1 MKKIIYVLFL
11 LLLIS
16 VMLISSIFIYNEVK
30 EDNKQEK
37 IFEELSNIIET
48 KEETSTK
55 QENVEDEINIE
66 ELYNI
71 NNDLVGWLKIDNTS
85 IDYPVMQTKNRPNYY
100 LRRNFYKE
108 YSIMGTPYIAEQC
121 DLNKSDNLIVYGH
134 HINGN
139 KMFGEL
145 EKYKKE
151 EFYKNNSI
159 IKFYTK
165 DEIQEYKII
174 SVFKTVAHTGFEYYK
189 YYNFKN
195 ESEFNTFIEKC
206 KKLAFYNIEDTAS
219 YGDKLITLS
228 TCEYSQDNGRLVV
241 VAKKI

>member
-16 VMLISSIFIYNEVK
+16 IMLISSIFIYNEVK

-71 NNDLVGWLKIDNTS
+71 NNDLVGWLKIENTS

-121 DLNKSDNLIVYGH
+121 DLNKSDNLIIYGH

-145 EKYKKE
+145 EKYKKR
-151 EFYKNNSI
+151 SI
-159 IKFYTK
+159 
-165 DEIQEYKII
+165 
-174 SVFKTVAHTGFEYYK
+174 
-189 YYNFKN
+189 
-195 ESEFNTFIEKC
+195 
-206 KKLAFYNIEDTAS
+206 L
-219 YGDKLITLS
+219 
-228 TCEYSQDNGRLVV
+228 
-241 VAKKI
+241 

>member
-151 EFYKNNSI
+151 EFYKNHSI

>member
-48 KEETSTK
+48 KEETSSK
-55 QENVEDEINIE
+55 QEIVEDEINIE

-71 NNDLVGWLKIDNTS
+71 NNDLVGWLKIENTS

-121 DLNKSDNLIVYGH
+121 DLNKSDNLIIYGH

-151 EFYKNNSI
+151 AFYKNNSI

>member
-16 VMLISSIFIYNEVK
+16 IMLISSIFIYNEVK

-48 KEETSTK
+48 KEETSSK
-55 QENVEDEINIE
+55 QEIVEDEINIE

-71 NNDLVGWLKIDNTS
+71 NNDLVGWLKIENTS

-151 EFYKNNSI
+151 EFYKNHSI

>member
-16 VMLISSIFIYNEVK
+16 IMLISSIFIYNEVK

-55 QENVEDEINIE
+55 QENVENEINIE

-71 NNDLVGWLKIDNTS
+71 NNNLVGWLKIENTS

-151 EFYKNNSI
+151 EFYKNHSI

>member
-16 VMLISSIFIYNEVK
+16 VMLISSIYIYNEVK

-48 KEETSTK
+48 KEEISTK
-55 QENVEDEINIE
+55 QEKVEDEINIE

-71 NNDLVGWLKIDNTS
+71 NNDLIGWLKIENTS

-151 EFYKNNSI
+151 AFYKNHSI

-189 YYNFKN
+189 YYNLKN

-228 TCEYSQDNGRLVV
+228 TCEYSQENGRLVV
-241 VAKKI
+241 IAKKI